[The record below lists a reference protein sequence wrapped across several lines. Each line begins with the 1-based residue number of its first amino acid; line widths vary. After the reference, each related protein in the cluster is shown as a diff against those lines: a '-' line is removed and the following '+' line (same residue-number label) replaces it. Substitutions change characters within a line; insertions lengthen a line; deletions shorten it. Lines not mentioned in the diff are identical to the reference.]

1 MSKVTYQW
9 EDGKFVCYVQECT
22 DKADAFRRL
31 DETMRDAKYPA
42 SIHAVI
48 SEDGEVVWSQMGTHV
63 EVNR

>member
-1 MSKVTYQW
+1 MSRITYQW
-9 EDGKFVCYVQECT
+9 EDGSFVSHEQVCM

-31 DETMRDAKYPA
+31 DRTMRNAEYPA
-42 SIHAVI
+42 SIHAAI